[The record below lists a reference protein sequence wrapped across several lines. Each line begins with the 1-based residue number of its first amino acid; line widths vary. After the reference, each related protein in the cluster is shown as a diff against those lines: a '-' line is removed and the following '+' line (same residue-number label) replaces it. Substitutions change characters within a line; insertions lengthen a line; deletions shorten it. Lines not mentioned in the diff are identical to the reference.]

1 MITRDNIVSI
11 LNTIRIQ
18 GGLNNN
24 DEINILTEYCLER
37 GKSDKD
43 VQTFIQGII
52 TFPPQL
58 RQGYIQDV
66 LNWYSKK
73 YNIVKII
80 YNNQLIN
87 VY

>member
-18 GGLNNN
+18 RGLNNN

-43 VQTFIQGII
+43 VQTFIQGIVM
-52 TFPPQL
+52 FPPQL
-58 RQGYIQDV
+58 RQGYIQDA

-73 YNIVKII
+73 YNIIKII